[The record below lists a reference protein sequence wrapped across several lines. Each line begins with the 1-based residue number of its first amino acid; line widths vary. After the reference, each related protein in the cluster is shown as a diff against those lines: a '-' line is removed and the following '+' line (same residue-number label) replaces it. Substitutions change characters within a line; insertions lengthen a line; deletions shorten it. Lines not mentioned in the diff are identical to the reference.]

1 MRETLF
7 NWLAPRIE
15 GAVCLDLFAGTG
27 ALGLEAL
34 SRGAA
39 HVTFIERDRHLAAR
53 LSETLAKLDATG
65 RANITQGDALG
76 VQRTVSANPDLVF
89 IDPPFEAHLHAAAL
103 AAIRARLTR
112 RSRIYLEYPHEEQAH
127 IDTLLSDGFA
137 VLRQK
142 QAGQVGFCL
151 ARLALDSED
160 SAP

>member
-1 MRETLF
+1 VRETLF

-27 ALGLEAL
+27 ALGVEAL

-39 HVTFIERDRHLAAR
+39 HVIFVERDRQVAASLR
-53 LSETLAKLDATG
+53 ETLATLGATD
-65 RANITQGDALG
+65 RAAIAHGDALAM
-76 VQRTVSANPDLVF
+76 QWSDTIPDLVF

-103 AAIRARLTR
+103 AAVRDRLTR
-112 RSRIYLEYPHEEQAH
+112 RSRVYLEYPREEQAR
-127 IDTLLSDGFA
+127 IDALLSDGFA